1 MPLVSVE
8 NLNVSIGKKCII
20 KDMSF
25 ALQKGEILCILGKN
39 GSGKSTLLKTI
50 LGILEYSGSLKLQN
64 KECKEY
70 SNHARSLVLSYV
82 PQIEQSRFNF
92 TLLEVVLMGRFA
104 RSSFFNYSKAD
115 KNKALEILE
124 RLNLSAFAHENFS
137 TLSGGQ
143 KQLGLIARALAQDSE
158 ILVLDEPVSALDISY
173 SFKFL
178 EIIKSLQKTIILT
191 SHHPEQCFIADKIL
205 MIKNGTQI
213 CFDSMQNAL
222 VEEKINQLYDISTT
236 CVILPNNGRYFC
248 QTFTC

>member
-8 NLNVSIGKKCII
+8 NLSVSIGKKRIVR
-20 KDMSF
+20 DMSF
-25 ALQKGEILCILGKN
+25 TLEKGEILCILGKN
-39 GSGKSTLLKTI
+39 GSGKSTLLKAI
-50 LGILEYSGSLKLQN
+50 LGLLEYSGSLRLQG

-92 TLLEVVLMGRFA
+92 SLLEVVLMGRFA

-115 KNKALEILE
+115 KNKALEIIE
-124 RLNLSAFAHENFS
+124 RLNLSAFAHENFAP
-137 TLSGGQ
+137 LRGGQ

-173 SFKFL
+173 SFKLL

-205 MIKNGTQI
+205 MIKNGAKI

-222 VEEKINQLYDISTT
+222 TEEKINQLYDISTT
-236 CVILPNNGRYFC
+236 CVILPNSGRYFC